1 MEKDRRVALSNRDV
15 TVSDEEDEKVELEST
30 DVDRITPSSDCYPL
44 RRYPFRRQIRRKARQ
59 EIKENDCKDPVPNT
73 AIKKKADQSTANLQE
88 MVKSFNQCSGASNST
103 DTKRRKSL
111 NWPNFDGK
119 IYGMAFHSDGT
130 LAVVYFAKRCIY
142 RFNSEYNI
150 IQIINCSKVNGRCT
164 KPAAISFD
172 SEGNLYVTD
181 IRYHKVLKFDQNGTF
196 LYQFGRKGSCDG
208 QLDYPTGISVL
219 GGSVYV
225 ADSRNARVSVF
236 TTDGTFQCTIGD
248 GKLGKPHDISTNDQ
262 QQIVV
267 ADMAHKCVYV
277 FTIDGNYC
285 SRFGTGQ
292 FYRPQCLTTFI
303 GFTYVVDSYNHN
315 LLVFNTS
322 GECVC
327 QCNIGTTGHSRS
339 PSSQPLGI
347 TINQKGRLL
356 VSGDCIHEFPIRVH
370 IE

>member
-1 MEKDRRVALSNRDV
+1 MEKGRRVALSNRDV
-15 TVSDEEDEKVELEST
+15 KVQDEEDKKVELEDT
-30 DVDRITPSSDCYPL
+30 EDVDRITPNSGCYSLCRYSL
-44 RRYPFRRQIRRKARQ
+44 RHYPFRRQLQGVRRKARQ
-59 EIKENDCKDPVPNT
+59 EVKENGSAPNP
-73 AIKKKADQSTANLQE
+73 
-88 MVKSFNQCSGASNST
+88 CSEASNST
-103 DTKRRKSL
+103 DTTRRKSL
-111 NWPNFDGK
+111 NWPNIDGK

-130 LAVVYFAKRCIY
+130 LAVVYFAKRSIY
-142 RFNSEYNI
+142 KFDSEYNI

-164 KPAAISFD
+164 KPAGVSFD

-196 LYQFGRKGSCDG
+196 LHQFGRKGSHDG

-225 ADSRNARVSVF
+225 ADSRNGRVSVF
-236 TTDGTFQCTIGD
+236 TTDGTFQHTIGD

-262 QQIVV
+262 QQVV
-267 ADMAHKCVYV
+267 VVDMAHRCVYV

-292 FYRPQCLTTFI
+292 FHRPQCLTTFI
-303 GFTYVVDSYNHN
+303 GFTYVVDSYKHN

-347 TINQKGRLL
+347 AINQKGRLL
-356 VSGDCIHEFPIRVH
+356 VSGDRIHEVFI
-370 IE
+370 